1 MRKNA
6 PMFYNAGNFFSNV
19 KQALKKVRLNSW
31 RTNVLYYCK
40 RLLMESHRSFDK
52 ILTHYLSSFMENVL
66 DLLPRLDF
74 FRKHKRGPKV
84 SEGYFM

>member
-1 MRKNA
+1 
-6 PMFYNAGNFFSNV
+6 
-19 KQALKKVRLNSW
+19 
-31 RTNVLYYCK
+31 
-40 RLLMESHRSFDK
+40 MESHRSFDK